1 MLGQITSEGFLNP
14 DIAVGH
20 FGIESGMRVADFGCG
35 AGHITILVAQK
46 VGEDGKVTALDI
58 MEDKLDSVRARGKA
72 AGLENIDTV
81 RTNLEVG
88 GSSGLADGSQDIVIL
103 ATILFQSQK
112 KADILKEAA
121 RVLKSAGK
129 VALVEWK
136 KGTGGFGPPEEL
148 RTSEQDMQA
157 LFKAAG
163 FANARKFDA
172 GQFHYGFI
180 FTR

>member
-1 MLGQITSEGFLNP
+1 MAYIPSGSELLNP
-14 DIAVGH
+14 EKILARTN
-20 FGIESGMRVADFGCG
+20 IREGMRVADFGCG

-121 RVLKSAGK
+121 RVLKSAG
-129 VALVEWK
+129 
-136 KGTGGFGPPEEL
+136 
-148 RTSEQDMQA
+148 
-157 LFKAAG
+157 